1 MLRAF
6 ATFPEATEVGT
17 LPEDPSSEPRAIL
30 RMDVLQK
37 VSESVPWKA
46 TRSRILAALI
56 DHRKQ
61 LMVGDASIQVDSE
74 GVDEAR
80 NFLDELDVDGE

>member
-6 ATFPEATEVGT
+6 ATFPEATEVGA
-17 LPEDPSSEPRAIL
+17 LSEDPSSEPRAVL

-46 TRSRILAALI
+46 IRSRILAALI
-56 DHRKQ
+56 DRTSQATHGRRRVDTGGFRGHRRGMK
-61 LMVGDASIQVDSE
+61 LS
-74 GVDEAR
+74 R
-80 NFLDELDVDGE
+80 

>member
-6 ATFPEATEVGT
+6 ATFPEATEVSA

-56 DHRKQ
+56 DRRKQ

-74 GVDEAR
+74 GIDEA
-80 NFLDELDVDGE
+80 

>member
-6 ATFPEATEVGT
+6 ATFSEVTEVSA
-17 LPEDPSSEPRAIL
+17 LPEDTLSEPRAIL

-37 VSESVPWKA
+37 VSEGVPWKA

-74 GVDEAR
+74 GVNEAR
-80 NFLDELDVDGE
+80 NFSDELDVDGE

>member
-6 ATFPEATEVGT
+6 ATFPEATEVGA
-17 LPEDPSSEPRAIL
+17 LSEDPSSEPTAIL

-46 TRSRILAALI
+46 IRSRILAALI
-56 DHRKQ
+56 DRRKQ

-74 GVDEAR
+74 GIDEA
-80 NFLDELDVDGE
+80 

>member
-6 ATFPEATEVGT
+6 ATFPEATEVSA

-46 TRSRILAALI
+46 TRSRFFAALI
-56 DHRKQ
+56 GRRKQ

-74 GVDEAR
+74 CIDEA
-80 NFLDELDVDGE
+80 